1 VKRFNKKH
9 AGIIL
14 AIALVV
20 GLVTAAFSE
29 DKPDTAK
36 MQNATTAAAPA
47 AVVPAVPTP
56 AGTEAEAPA
65 PEPVADPSGASTGGA
80 ADVVGA
86 TAGSPTAD
94 DLKTLGK
101 TEPLAAKLADTAG
114 HNRIAINTVWTL
126 VCGFLVMFMQ
136 AGFAMAETG
145 FTRAKN
151 AGHTMAMNF
160 MVYALGMLGYWV
172 CGYAIQMGGVGGV
185 ATLGGAG
192 VLNNEFTVNL
202 FGHDFGLFG
211 LKGFFLSGGT
221 YDAAVFTLFL
231 FQMVFMDTTATI
243 PTGAMAER
251 WTFKSFV
258 VYGFVVSA
266 FIYPLYANWVWGG
279 GWLSALGK
287 NFGLGHGHVDFAGSS
302 VVHLT
307 GGVIA
312 VAGAWILGPRL
323 GKFNKDGSPNAMPG
337 HHIPMA
343 IVGCFILA
351 FGWFGFNAGS
361 TLSGTDLRIGVVAT
375 NTMLAGGAA
384 AFSSM
389 MYMWLKYGKP
399 DISMSA
405 NGLLAGLVAITAPC
419 AFVNSVSAVII
430 GVVAGILVCLSV
442 FFVER
447 TLKLDDPVGAISV
460 HGANGAWGVLALG
473 LFADGT
479 YGDGLNGV
487 AGTVKGLF
495 YGDAS
500 QFFAECIGVA
510 ANIVVIFSIS
520 YVFFKLLDKVIPLRV
535 DPELEVEGLDQAE
548 VAVKAYP
555 DFNLRNY

>member
-1 VKRFNKKH
+1 MKRFNKKH